1 MKAQKILYWQWHS
14 FLKTGAERALRSLV
28 PEVTVFSYQLE
39 NWEKDDRFC
48 ETFLAA
54 LKKEPF
60 DAVFSVNFNPLI
72 SQICQEQGVPYLSW
86 VYDAPLH
93 IRDLSPLKNEVN
105 RAYFFDR
112 GEAETLRSEGYPV
125 MDLPLAGDVV
135 TFQQTIKEASSAE
148 RERFR
153 SEIAL
158 VGQLYQ
164 TEYAYYMGPLTPYQ
178 RGFLEGILNAQGKV
192 YGGYFLP
199 ELLTKE
205 LLNGMNERYHAASG
219 GSAAITEK
227 ELIYL
232 LAQEITGRERL
243 MALSLLGRRFPVD
256 LYSTNEDE
264 RLPKWDEARGAGVR
278 CHAYID
284 YYSMMP
290 LVFAS
295 AKINLNISLKCIRT
309 GVPLRVFDVLSC
321 GGFLLTNFQAELPE
335 LFNPG
340 EELVCYQ
347 SMEELVTL
355 TDFYLKH
362 DEERRRVAE
371 NGRQRIE
378 ADYTPEKQ
386 MKKILEKL

>member
-1 MKAQKILYWQWHS
+1 MNVQRILYWEWHS

-28 PEVTVFSYQLE
+28 PEVTVFSYQMDD
-39 NWEKDDRFC
+39 WEKDDRFC
-48 ETFLAA
+48 EAFLAA

-72 SQICQEQGVPYLSW
+72 STICQEQGVPYLSW

-105 RAYFFDR
+105 RTFFFDR
-112 GEAETLRSEGYPV
+112 GEADSLRNAGYP
-125 MDLPLAGDVV
+125 MLDLPLAGDAA
-135 TFQQTIKEASSAE
+135 TFQKTIEKTSAAE
-148 RERFR
+148 RERYR

-164 TEYAYYMGPLTPYQ
+164 TEYNYYMGPLTPYQ

-192 YGGYFLP
+192 YGGYLLP
-199 ELLTKE
+199 ELMTKD
-205 LLNGMNERYHAASG
+205 LLDGLNERYRVASNG
-219 GSAAITEK
+219 TASITER
-227 ELIYL
+227 ELTYL

-243 MALSLLGRRFPVD
+243 MALSLLGRRFPVE

-264 RLPKWDEARGAGVR
+264 RLPKRGGGQETGVC
-278 CHAYID
+278 CHPYID
-284 YYSMMP
+284 YYNVMP
-290 LVFAS
+290 LVFAG

-309 GVPLRVFDVLSC
+309 GVPLRVFDVLAC

-335 LFNPG
+335 LFNLG

-347 SMEELVTL
+347 NMEELVTL

-362 DEERRRVAE
+362 DDERRRVAA
-371 NGRQRIE
+371 NGRRRVE
-378 ADYTPEKQ
+378 LDYTPEKQ
-386 MKKILEKL
+386 MKKILEKV

>member
-1 MKAQKILYWQWHS
+1 MNVQRVLYWQWHS
-14 FLKTGAERALRSLV
+14 FLKTGAERALRTLV
-28 PEVTVFSYQLE
+28 PEVAVFSYQME
-39 NWEKDDRFC
+39 DWEKDDRFC
-48 ETFLAA
+48 EAFLTE

-60 DAVFSVNFNPLI
+60 DAVFSINFNPLI
-72 SQICQEQGVPYLSW
+72 SAICQGQGIPYLSW

-105 RAYFFDR
+105 QTYFFDR
-112 GEAETLRSEGYPV
+112 GEAESLRGQGYPV
-125 MDLPLAGDVV
+125 MDLSLAGDVV
-135 TFQQTIKEASSAE
+135 TFQERITKASSAE

-153 SEIAL
+153 SDIAL

-199 ELLTKE
+199 ELLTQE
-205 LLNGMNERYHAASG
+205 FLEGMNERYRKASG
-219 GSAAITEK
+219 GTAGITER
-227 ELIYL
+227 ELTYL

-243 MALSLLGRRFPVD
+243 MALSLLGRRFPVE
-256 LYSTNEDE
+256 LYSTNKEE
-264 RLPKWDEARGAGVR
+264 RLPKREDGQKTGVR
-278 CHAYID
+278 CHPYID
-284 YYSMMP
+284 YYDGMP
-290 LVFAS
+290 LVLAG

-309 GVPLRVFDVLSC
+309 GVPLRVFDVLAC

-371 NGRQRIE
+371 NGRRRIE